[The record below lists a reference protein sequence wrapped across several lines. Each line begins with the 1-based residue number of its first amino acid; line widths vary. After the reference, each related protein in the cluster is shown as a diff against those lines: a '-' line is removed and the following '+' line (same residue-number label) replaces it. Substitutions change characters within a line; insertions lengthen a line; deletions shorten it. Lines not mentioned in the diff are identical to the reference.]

1 MSEPIYA
8 EDRVA
13 RSPASAPAPDLSVV
27 IPIYDEA
34 ETIPELCRRLSAAL
48 EALALSYE
56 VIAVN
61 DGSLDTSLAILVAE
75 TKTWPQLK
83 VINFR
88 RNYGQT
94 AALMAGMDFARGERI
109 VTIDADLQNDP
120 QDIGALLEKLDE
132 GFDVVSGWRRD
143 RRDANIRRVLVSKI
157 ANRLISRLSGEQLHD
172 YGCTL
177 KAYRRDII
185 KNVRLYGEMHRFIPI
200 FAKWQGARVTE
211 LEVRHYPRLLGKSK
225 YGLGRVY
232 KVTLDIAVVKF
243 FERHFAK
250 PIYVFGGFGLLSLAA
265 SVLVFILMVYLK
277 LSRGISLIMTPL
289 PLMVVTTFMLGAMS
303 FLMGLLAEV
312 LVRIYYESQRL
323 PAYQVRDLI
332 NFE

>member
-157 ANRLISRLSGEQLHD
+157 ANRLISRLSGVQLHD